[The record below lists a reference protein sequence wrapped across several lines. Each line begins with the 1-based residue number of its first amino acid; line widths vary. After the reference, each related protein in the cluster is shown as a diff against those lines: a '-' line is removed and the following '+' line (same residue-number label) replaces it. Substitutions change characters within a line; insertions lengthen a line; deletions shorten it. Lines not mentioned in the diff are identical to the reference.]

1 MSGYEPRPGD
11 VTIYK
16 ERDKKSDK
24 APDWKGYLI
33 LPEDFKAGDK
43 LELSLWAKG
52 SYGTMLG
59 GKVKAQFKPG
69 EGFSGPAGR
78 ASDPVAPKG
87 FDDPFGDSV
96 PF

>member
-1 MSGYEPRPGD
+1 MGDYVPRPGD
-11 VTIYK
+11 CTIYK
-16 ERDKKSDK
+16 EKDKKNDK

-59 GKVKAQFKPG
+59 GKVKAQFKPDG
-69 EGFSGPAGR
+69 GR
-78 ASDPVAPKG
+78 ETERQG
-87 FDDPFGDSV
+87 GTRSV
-96 PF
+96 PDFDSPF